1 MTRILPMPSAHIK
14 CLAALILTIS
24 VLAGCASSGPA
35 TSFYSFFP
43 SDTIESQGS
52 AGASFS
58 LGVGPVVLPE
68 YLENPAVVSLTEG
81 QRLRV
86 SGYHAWAGSLKEAI
100 TRVVAEDLSRAYPS
114 ARVDAFPWDNRVRP
128 DFQLRLN
135 FNEFAG
141 IRGGQVTA
149 SIGWTL
155 LNQRGDK
162 IIASGKVDRKIAT
175 GSSDVEVYVK
185 SLNQLLNSS
194 VELIAAEIAGY
205 LTS

>member
-1 MTRILPMPSAHIK
+1 M
-14 CLAALILTIS
+14 
-24 VLAGCASSGPA
+24 
-35 TSFYSFFP
+35 
-43 SDTIESQGS
+43 
-52 AGASFS
+52 
-58 LGVGPVVLPE
+58 
-68 YLENPAVVSLTEG
+68 
-81 QRLRV
+81 
-86 SGYHAWAGSLKEAI
+86 
-100 TRVVAEDLSRAYPS
+100 
-114 ARVDAFPWDNRVRP
+114 DAFPWDNRVRP

-205 LTS
+205 LTVKLCIPLGNACSLRFQQVITTADGHRNNFIATHNRIHDCLVFL